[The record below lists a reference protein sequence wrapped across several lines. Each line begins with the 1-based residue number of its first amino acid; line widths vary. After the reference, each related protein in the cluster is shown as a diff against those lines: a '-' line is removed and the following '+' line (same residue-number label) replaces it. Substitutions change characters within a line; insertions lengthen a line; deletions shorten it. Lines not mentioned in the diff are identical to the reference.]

1 MRFYE
6 RLRRKRLSDILIDE
20 GVATKEAVLSAFE
33 EHQQSKR
40 LLSEVLMEGN
50 ELSEFDLAKVLVAQY
65 QLPFVDLSSYNF
77 HKDLF
82 KKYPAEL
89 LHRAGVVPLD
99 LFGETVCF
107 ACQEFPSEE
116 VATELESH
124 GSGKI
129 FYFVALA
136 MEIKQALVSQA
147 PISETNMSTAL
158 GSEPGPGAPAA
169 EAEAPAGGAWKELFD
184 MANESI
190 LAGLD
195 GEDAEAAAAALELV
209 DDPGDSSAGKPGR
222 GAGGEDSG
230 LELDEA
236 LPDPASAEPESSEPG
251 ADVAYAFDLPDEDS
265 DGEEKPD
272 A

>member
-20 GVATKEAVLSAFE
+20 GVASKEAVMTAFQ
-33 EHQQSKR
+33 EHQQSDR
-40 LLSEVLMEGN
+40 LLSDVLLESN

-77 HKDLF
+77 HKDVVR
-82 KKYPAEL
+82 KYPAEL
-89 LHRAGVVPLD
+89 LHRAGTVPLD

-116 VATELESH
+116 VAAELESH
-124 GSGKI
+124 GPGKI

-136 MEIKQALVSQA
+136 MEIKHALGSQA
-147 PISETNMSTAL
+147 PLTE
-158 GSEPGPGAPAA
+158 PAA
-169 EAEAPAGGAWKELFD
+169 DAEPAVGEPEAETPPVEEGGPAGGAWKELFD

-190 LAGLD
+190 LASLG
-195 GEDAEAAAAALELV
+195 GEEAEAGAAALELV
-209 DDPGDSSAGKPGR
+209 DGPAQP
-222 GAGGEDSG
+222 GAGGPDPVAEGAETG

-236 LPDPASAEPESSEPG
+236 LPDPASPKSSEAG
-251 ADVAYAFDLPDEDS
+251 GYGFDLPGEDA
-265 DGEEKPD
+265 DTDEKPD
-272 A
+272 G